1 MFGSTKSRHL
11 AIRTFVAAAL
21 VFLGRLGPAWSDP
34 PGPAS
39 GTAEKRGSAD
49 RSDGSSENGKD
60 RAEAEQP
67 KKRDLGP
74 PLVDDMAPLRKLDP
88 DQPVWVDKKHGQVIL
103 VGASCQASYALEF
116 FTTLP
121 GREYEAVTVVDVR
134 PSVVHAA
141 LVALGAEPGHPARFQ
156 PKYEPAEGT
165 EVAIE
170 VRWKDSQGKRQR
182 AAHKTGSETS
192 RPRRH

>member
-39 GTAEKRGSAD
+39 GTAERGAPQIAATGVRRTGRTARRWSSRRSGTLD
-49 RSDGSSENGKD
+49 RRWLTRSPAFE
-60 RAEAEQP
+60 E
-67 KKRDLGP
+67 
-74 PLVDDMAPLRKLDP
+74 LDP

-103 VGASCQASYALEF
+103 VRASCQASYALEF

-121 GREYEAVTVVDVR
+121 GRDRGGHRGRCPAERRTRVLVV
-134 PSVVHAA
+134 
-141 LVALGAEPGHPARFQ
+141 LGAEPGHPARFQ

-182 AAHKTGSETS
+182 AVHKTGSETS

>member
-39 GTAEKRGSAD
+39 GTAERGAPQIAATGV
-49 RSDGSSENGKD
+49 RRTG
-60 RAEAEQP
+60 RTAEAEQP

-182 AAHKTGSETS
+182 VRHKTGSETS